1 MTVTFFQWYIKL
13 RFIALVLPSSCAPMK
28 GLLSICLY
36 FARAC
41 YDLGSYGCSRST
53 YNLNL

>member
-1 MTVTFFQWYIKL
+1 MTVTFFQWYIRL
-13 RFIALVLPSSCAPMK
+13 RFIALVLTSSC
-28 GLLSICLY
+28 LS
-36 FARAC
+36 FARAR